1 MLRWILIPGGIVS
14 DVCRLNNLL
23 QLVRIKT
30 KNWIPN
36 VISVKLILKHIL
48 NYPNDCLGGVH
59 TRSEIAK
66 RSEQIPEKQYVR
78 SSSLLL

>member
-1 MLRWILIPGGIVS
+1 MLAPVRCCF
-14 DVCRLNNLL
+14 DVMFLL
-23 QLVRIKT
+23 FASLRF
-30 KNWIPN
+30 
-36 VISVKLILKHIL
+36 SL
-48 NYPNDCLGGVH
+48 LGGVH

>member
-1 MLRWILIPGGIVS
+1 MFAPFRCCF
-14 DVCRLNNLL
+14 DVMFLL
-23 QLVRIKT
+23 FASL
-30 KNWIPN
+30 
-36 VISVKLILKHIL
+36 
-48 NYPNDCLGGVH
+48 LGGVH